1 MADLTTEGTGSAERK
16 SANRS
21 ACATTRMG
29 IYGRDPIT
37 DLELYRRPPAGLL
50 AFGTARVR
58 TWGAAGCAP
67 RKRPHSSKTRRA
79 LQDYWQSGS
88 GFKAD
93 SELHK
98 GKGCVIKWWTIQS
111 PSSLTR

>member
-1 MADLTTEGTGSAERK
+1 MRPMADLTTEGTGSAERK

-37 DLELYRRPPAGLL
+37 DLELYHRPPAGLL

-67 RKRPHSSKTRRA
+67 TKKAAQLEDSPCATGLLA
-79 LQDYWQSGS
+79 V
-88 GFKAD
+88 GF
-93 SELHK
+93 
-98 GKGCVIKWWTIQS
+98 GI
-111 PSSLTR
+111 